1 MSLVT
6 KCPAKVVTYFL
17 TDELFNIYLILIRRP
32 SVQPTRHG
40 CRQADGHHTR
50 ADSPTGYRAADGRAA
65 VGRPEGGGSLSEGRG
80 KTGCLG
86 GGKRGVWAGEA
97 GSLGGGVEVSASA
110 ADMSSARCSYRQRA
124 VLISVAGG
132 ENPVGSVAGRW
143 LTATSKPRFML
154 QSYEKKARPPSAVC
168 SFSRLGRRWKGE
180 KTKKEMIKVHRNHW
194 FAQNSLYLCG
204 NFPR

>member
-1 MSLVT
+1 MVADKPT
-6 KCPAKVVTYFL
+6 GITHG
-17 TDELFNIYLILIRRP
+17 
-32 SVQPTRHG
+32 PTR
-40 CRQADGHHTR
+40 RQGAGRLTGGRQQAGRR
-50 ADSPTGYRAADGRAA
+50 AGEASR
-65 VGRPEGGGSLSEGRG
+65 
-80 KTGCLG
+80 KG

-110 ADMSSARCSYRQRA
+110 ADISSARCSYRQRA

-154 QSYEKKARPPSAVC
+154 QSYEKNARPPSAVC
-168 SFSRLGRRWKGE
+168 GFSRLRRRGKGE
-180 KTKKEMIKVHRNHW
+180 KTQKDGIKLHTIARI
-194 FAQNSLYLCG
+194 AQNSLYLCG